1 LPNLNSFTLKKK
13 KNRFEDGEADWQ
25 LLSLEGSVGQHRWR
39 KRINEAIFHHAS
51 ASRYSIGSGGVG
63 GASLTT
69 SAVAGFDLGFLPA
82 SRPRLPSADSVTSS
96 HTTTSTNYFQHLS
109 SQQTPSKE
117 TAADYRL
124 SSDSPRT
131 SNINNDD
138 LLMRPRSSSVES
150 PFGFNDLIVNPKN
163 KNNKNNTSMAPS
175 LRLSYGL

>member
-1 LPNLNSFTLKKK
+1 
-13 KNRFEDGEADWQ
+13 
-25 LLSLEGSVGQHRWR
+25 LSLEGSVGQHRWR

-51 ASRYSIGSGGVG
+51 ASRYSIGSGG
-63 GASLTT
+63 ASSSLTT

-96 HTTTSTNYFQHLS
+96 HTTTSTNYFQQQHYSHSHS
-109 SQQTPSKE
+109 STPNKE

-150 PFGFNDLIVNPKN
+150 PFGFNDLMVNPKN